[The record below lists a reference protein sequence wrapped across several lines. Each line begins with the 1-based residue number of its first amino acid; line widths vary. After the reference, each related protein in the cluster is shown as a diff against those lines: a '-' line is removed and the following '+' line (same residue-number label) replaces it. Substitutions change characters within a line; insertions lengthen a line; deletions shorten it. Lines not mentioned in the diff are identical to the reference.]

1 MRRRNSDCRGVFD
14 VDIVAIVAY
23 ELLLMMA
30 TARVA
35 LATIA
40 LRCKQSNSH
49 LEEYYSEDDENY
61 FEKSLHNDTKIV
73 KKSVM
78 TNLSPHLSNIIYHRS
93 AI

>member
-1 MRRRNSDCRGVFD
+1 MLD

-23 ELLLMMA
+23 ELLLIMSA
-30 TARVA
+30 TRVVLAANARRVM
-35 LATIA
+35 
-40 LRCKQSNSH
+40 QSISQ

-78 TNLSPHLSNIIYHRS
+78 TNLSPHLCNIIYHRS

>member
-1 MRRRNSDCRGVFD
+1 MFD

-23 ELLLMMA
+23 ELLLIMSA
-30 TARVA
+30 TRVVLAANARRVM
-35 LATIA
+35 
-40 LRCKQSNSH
+40 QSISH

-78 TNLSPHLSNIIYHRS
+78 TNLSSHLSNIIYHRS